1 MLIKS
6 DIAKHEALSET
17 NKNGK
22 RCNEVQG
29 VHGLRKFFATQL
41 ENAGVDD
48 FDNEELL
55 GHVLGLGTY
64 RKTPEKRLKEYLTAG
79 LFDVE

>member
-29 VHGLRKFFATQL
+29 VHGLRKFATQL
-41 ENAGVDD
+41 ENAGDCAE
-48 FDNEELL
+48 FD
-55 GHVLGLGTY
+55 Y
-64 RKTPEKRLKEYLTAG
+64 KEYRCLIKS
-79 LFDVE
+79 VEI